1 MIMPKKL
8 QVLTHLAEITHLFL
22 KKVEEA
28 KIRIKKL
35 MESIKRNL

>member
-8 QVLTHLAEITHLFL
+8 QVLTQLAEITHLFL

-28 KIRIKKL
+28 KIRIK
-35 MESIKRNL
+35 NLWKA